1 MIEVTI
7 RITAPN
13 EETLRRAMD
22 EIADVALKNDKAA
35 DEYVREA
42 SKPSVPE
49 RVAAKYEQL
58 CKRRREIAKVLDA
71 VADAIDH
78 AEPRKVI

>member
-42 SKPSVPE
+42 SKPTVPE
-49 RVAAKYEQL
+49 PVAAKYEQL
-58 CKRRREIAKVLDA
+58 CKRRREIGKVLDA